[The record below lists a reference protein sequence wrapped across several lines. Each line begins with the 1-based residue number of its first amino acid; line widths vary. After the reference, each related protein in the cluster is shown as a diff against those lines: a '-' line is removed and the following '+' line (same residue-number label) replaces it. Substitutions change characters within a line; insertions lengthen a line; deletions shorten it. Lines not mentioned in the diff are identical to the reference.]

1 MYRCEAREDKENQ
14 DFLECFA
21 QALGDQKS
29 EVFAIVVL
37 NDMRMVLKVYRM
49 P

>member
-1 MYRCEAREDKENQ
+1 MYRCEAREDKEIQ